1 MSITSAIVLYAILWF
16 LTMFI
21 VLPIRM
27 KTQGETGEVVPGT
40 HSSAPSDVQM
50 WAKVKLVTVI
60 ATVVWA
66 VVAGIILSEV
76 ITFDMIEA
84 LTRR

>member
-1 MSITSAIVLYAILWF
+1 
-16 LTMFI
+16 
-21 VLPIRM
+21 
-27 KTQGETGEVVPGT
+27 
-40 HSSAPSDVQM
+40 
-50 WAKVKLVTVI
+50 VKLVTVI